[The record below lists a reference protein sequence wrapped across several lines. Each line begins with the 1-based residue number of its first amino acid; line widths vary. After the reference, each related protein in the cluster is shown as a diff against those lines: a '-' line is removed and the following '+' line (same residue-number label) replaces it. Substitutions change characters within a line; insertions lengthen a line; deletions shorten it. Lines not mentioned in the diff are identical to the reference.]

1 GPRSARFLTVRPG
14 SVYPA
19 PRGVYTGCLGGV
31 PMAARTPR
39 VSGGFDPG
47 PWGSGGFANFHTRR
61 YRLWHV
67 RLSDTAYDVTVGGDT
82 LTTFSPNGGRLIDV
96 SWGIV
101 ICDRVSPR
109 GTMHI
114 LDHVPQLR

>member
-1 GPRSARFLTVRPG
+1 
-14 SVYPA
+14 
-19 PRGVYTGCLGGV
+19 
-31 PMAARTPR
+31 MAAHRTTPR
-39 VSGGFDPG
+39 VPGGFDPG
-47 PWGSGGFANFHTRR
+47 PWGSGGFAQFHARR

-82 LTTFSPNGGRLIDV
+82 MTTFSPNGGRLIDV

-109 GTMHI
+109 GTLHI
-114 LDHVPQLR
+114 LDHVPQLRVATY